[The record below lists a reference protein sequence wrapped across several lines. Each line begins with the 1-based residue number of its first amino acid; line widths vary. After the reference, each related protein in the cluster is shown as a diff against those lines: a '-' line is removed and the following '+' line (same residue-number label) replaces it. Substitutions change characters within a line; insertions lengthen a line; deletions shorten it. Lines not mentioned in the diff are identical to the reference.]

1 MRWGH
6 CQSMALKIAQ
16 KPEKAEFSPQS
27 IWSNFHAKKS
37 NTIELRINRSLLLA
51 IVFSLLV
58 HLLALF
64 AFNFQRLLDNPRVQA
79 TPITVRLSLPP
90 SPPRAQTP
98 PPPPIQPPVQSKPRP
113 KPVPKVAKKS
123 PEPKVIATDKPAPF
137 AVEAPAPVPARPSP
151 PPSPPANQAS
161 APTDMM
167 SYVNAARERRQQT
180 EGEAEKINAAAVARE
195 RKPSEDELRDE
206 IIKRNLK
213 SGTSGI
219 FQIVNMGP
227 HSAQFVFK
235 GWTNDFSNARRE
247 FVQVE
252 AGPDEDIKRNVVR
265 KMIELIRR
273 YYTGDFNWDSQR
285 LGRVVVLS
293 ARPEDNAGL
302 EDFLIL
308 EFFKR

>member
-1 MRWGH
+1 
-6 CQSMALKIAQ
+6 MALKIAQ
-16 KPEKAEFSPQS
+16 KSKKTEFAPQA
-27 IWSNFHAKKS
+27 IWSNFHVKKT

-51 IVFSLLV
+51 IAFSLLV

-64 AFNFQRLLDNPRVQA
+64 AFNFKRLLDNPRAQG
-79 TPITVRLSLPP
+79 TPISVRLSLPP

-167 SYVNAARERRQQT
+167 SYVNAARERRQQA